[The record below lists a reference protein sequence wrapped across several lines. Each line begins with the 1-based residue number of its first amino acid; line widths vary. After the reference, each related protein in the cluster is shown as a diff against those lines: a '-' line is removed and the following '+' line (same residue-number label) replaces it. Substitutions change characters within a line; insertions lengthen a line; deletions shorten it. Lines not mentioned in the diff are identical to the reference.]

1 MTWIGSKRR
10 LKKPKKRNQARIRKL
25 TQRWRSGKLLR
36 RPLRRQYSMEMN
48 FMVEAELPRAQAR
61 SLQSPKVALQLLLVK
76 QRLIKNQ
83 VFPNL
88 PQAHQ
93 LETCPREGGS
103 HLTGL
108 AIWIATLS
116 VVTAKV
122 YHQVR
127 TVRARSASGAWLA
140 HKLAVALGNKC

>member
-1 MTWIGSKRR
+1 MTWIGSNRR
-10 LKKPKKRNQARIRKL
+10 LKTPKKRNQARIRKL
-25 TQRWRSGKLLR
+25 SQRCESGKLLR
-36 RPLRRQYSMEMN
+36 RPSRRQHSMQMN
-48 FMVEAELPRAQAR
+48 SMVGAEPRARAR
-61 SLQSPKVALQLLLVK
+61 SLHSPKVALQLPLVK
-76 QRLIKNQ
+76 QRQIKSP
-83 VFPNL
+83 VFRSL
-88 PQAHQ
+88 PQAHP